1 VTSIEGTAFSGCD
14 NLTSVTLDSE
24 ALVSSESLPEE
35 LSIYIYPT
43 PLKSIFGNQVKEY
56 ILGSSISYIGHFAFC
71 GCSGMTSLT
80 IPSSVTSI
88 GCEAFDGCSSL
99 TSVNINDLA
108 AWCKMGFFNSESNP
122 LYYAHHLYLNGEEI
136 KDLVI
141 PDGVTNIGEYV
152 FRDCSSL
159 TSITIPS
166 SVTRIGYG
174 AFYGC
179 CLQKDS
185 FVNNSSLTNSTNWG
199 AVLFDMET
207 SDGLFINDMVVI
219 GCRPW
224 VTSVIIPDGVTGIS
238 ERVFSGCSRLT
249 SVTIG
254 NSVTSIGWYAFSGC
268 SSLTSVTI
276 GNSVTNICGCAFC
289 DCNSLASISIP
300 SSVTNI
306 DGSAFR
312 DCSSLASVTF
322 GNSVT
327 SIGSEA
333 FKGCTSLASIT
344 IPSSVTSIGNN
355 AFSGCKLRNVLVK
368 CTTPPS
374 GGSAFS
380 EQTLY
385 HTTLYVPTGCWDAYA
400 YDGIW
405 YRFINIR
412 ETATSEEQVSEQQ
425 VYTMMDANTFA
436 YSVYDPVND
445 CIGTLN
451 SVGGINEDNPNH
463 CWQVIDA
470 GSSRYL
476 YNLGAK
482 KFLGKAGN
490 RLTLTDMPEPIEMED
505 GNNGIIFG
513 EQRASQWALVSNV
526 RMIINQSV
534 LDEVTALGNIS
545 SKKQGNSNI
554 YNLSGQQMTMPQKGI
569 NLVNGRKVLV
579 R

>member
-1 VTSIEGTAFSGCD
+1 
-14 NLTSVTLDSE
+14 
-24 ALVSSESLPEE
+24 
-35 LSIYIYPT
+35 
-43 PLKSIFGNQVKEY
+43 
-56 ILGSSISYIGHFAFC
+56 
-71 GCSGMTSLT
+71 M
-80 IPSSVTSI
+80 
-88 GCEAFDGCSSL
+88 
-99 TSVNINDLA
+99 
-108 AWCKMGFFNSESNP
+108 
-122 LYYAHHLYLNGEEI
+122 
-136 KDLVI
+136 
-141 PDGVTNIGEYV
+141 
-152 FRDCSSL
+152 
-159 TSITIPS
+159 
-166 SVTRIGYG
+166 
-174 AFYGC
+174 
-179 CLQKDS
+179 
-185 FVNNSSLTNSTNWG
+185 
-199 AVLFDMET
+199 
-207 SDGLFINDMVVI
+207 
-219 GCRPW
+219 
-224 VTSVIIPDGVTGIS
+224 
-238 ERVFSGCSRLT
+238 
-249 SVTIG
+249 
-254 NSVTSIGWYAFSGC
+254 
-268 SSLTSVTI
+268 
-276 GNSVTNICGCAFC
+276 
-289 DCNSLASISIP
+289 
-300 SSVTNI
+300 TNI

-322 GNSVT
+322 GN
-327 SIGSEA
+327 
-333 FKGCTSLASIT
+333 
-344 IPSSVTSIGNN
+344 SVTSIGNN

-380 EQTLY
+380 EQTFY

-451 SVGGINEDNPNH
+451 SVGGVNEDNPNH

-513 EQRASQWALVSNV
+513 EQGASQWALVSNV

-534 LDEVTALGNIS
+534 LDEVTALANIS

-554 YNLSGQQMTMPQKGI
+554 YNLSGQQMTMSQKGI